1 MDCSYPVH
9 LGRHCM
15 MSPGFCRVLAV
26 PHIVRKISEFAQLWK
41 VVLLY
46 ISKALQSWL
55 QVFDGFD
62 AWIIYIYRFDIQILQ
77 ISSLIQQEFKKNVSY
92 IQKRGREK
100 AGIGLWQIHL
110 FASSWAMWTH
120 MSLHIHA
127 EKPCAY
133 KPKFDFKPMSL
144 GKHSGNLDPWK
155 VELLVILTTKESK
168 CLRQPPDPRPKPWY
182 ILAQSFGARP
192 FVLWQKRHISFQVE
206 TCSKQRKQRR
216 VTKELQVLLVST
228 WLSYRTIYHMNINTY
243 MMNQNRILGR
253 IPTQLWLHLATNV
266 ITADHQ
272 STLLS
277 LVWRGVWTWHWRELI
292 LKALQR
298 NSPNF

>member
-1 MDCSYPVH
+1 MKSCST
-9 LGRHCM
+9 
-15 MSPGFCRVLAV
+15 
-26 PHIVRKISEFAQLWK
+26 
-41 VVLLY
+41 
-46 ISKALQSWL
+46 KALQSWL

-77 ISSLIQQEFKKNVSY
+77 ISSLIQQEFKKDDHTY
-92 IQKRGREK
+92 RRERERESRHRTM
-100 AGIGLWQIHL
+100 ADL

-144 GKHSGNLDPWK
+144 GIHSGNLDPWK

-168 CLRQPPDPRPKPWY
+168 CLRQPPDPQPKPWY

-216 VTKELQVLLVST
+216 VTKELQVLVST

-253 IPTQLWLHLATNV
+253 VPTQLWLTFNNKCHHGGPPV
-266 ITADHQ
+266 
-272 STLLS
+272 
-277 LVWRGVWTWHWRELI
+277 
-292 LKALQR
+292 
-298 NSPNF
+298 NSPQPCLAWCLNLTLKGINPEGSATK